1 MHSKKRRRSQRPPP
15 GSAPGTIIVDPSQ
28 SKPSIRV
35 FGFGPDG
42 FEEQAAS
49 SAAEIKPWFERWAV
63 TWIDVDGLG
72 DAAIISD
79 LGALVGMHT
88 LSLEDVVHVHQR
100 PKFEDFGSYLFLVCR
115 MPHGLDCLET
125 EQVSMCLGKNFVIT
139 FQERERPGDVFE
151 GVRTRIRR
159 QDSRIRRMPPDY
171 LAYTLIDSVIDS
183 YFPILEHYGELVD
196 ALEAETLERPKPD
209 TVNRIHRVKR
219 ELIAARRATWPLRE
233 MINGVLRDTSPLIS
247 SETRVFLRD
256 CYDHTVQIIDL
267 VETYRD
273 LTSGLTDLYLSVVSN
288 RLNEV
293 MKVLTIISTIFI
305 PLTFI
310 VGVYGMNFDTKYP
323 WNMPEL
329 RQPYGYVF
337 VLGAMSLIA
346 AVMVWAFW
354 RRGWIGQGRTRV
366 PEKSAP
372 GKPEN

>member
-1 MHSKKRRRSQRPPP
+1 L
-15 GSAPGTIIVDPSQ
+15 
-28 SKPSIRV
+28 
-35 FGFGPDG
+35 FGFGPEG
-42 FEEQAAS
+42 FEERAVS
-49 SAAEIKPWFERWAV
+49 SVPEVRHWLDKWPV
-63 TWIDVDGLG
+63 TWVDVDGLG
-72 DAAIISD
+72 DANVISEIGS
-79 LGALVGMHT
+79 LIGMHR

-100 PKFEDFGSYLFLVCR
+100 PKIEDFGSYLFLVCR

-139 FQERERPGDVFE
+139 FQEQKRPGDVFE
-151 GVRTRIRR
+151 GVRDRIRR
-159 QDSRIRRMPPDY
+159 PDSRIRRMPADY
-171 LAYTLIDSVIDS
+171 LAYTLVDSVIDS
-183 YFPILEHYGELVD
+183 YFPILEHYGEMVD
-196 ALEAETLERPKPD
+196 ELEAETLERPKPD

-247 SETRVFLRD
+247 SDTRVYLRD

-310 VGVYGMNFDTKYP
+310 VGVYGMNFDTKHP

-329 RQPYGYVF
+329 RHPYGYVF
-337 VLGAMSLIA
+337 VLLVMFLIA
-346 AVMVWAFW
+346 GVMVWAFW
-354 RRGWIGQGRTRV
+354 RRGWIGRGRTRT
-366 PEKSAP
+366 PGKSAP